1 MEPDGLGRIIGKGC
15 MEPLRAKE
23 IIAKG
28 ERRFFAIAM
37 MAVLAETVLL
47 AIRDYGST
55 RPSFLDSW
63 QEALGT
69 SRSMPPIV
77 ALGILVIAS
86 FWVWRYVDASRTKNE
101 N

>member
-1 MEPDGLGRIIGKGC
+1 LAGSIGKGC

-47 AIRDYGST
+47 AIRDYG
-55 RPSFLDSW
+55 
-63 QEALGT
+63 
-69 SRSMPPIV
+69 
-77 ALGILVIAS
+77 
-86 FWVWRYVDASRTKNE
+86 
-101 N
+101 